1 MKEADTR
8 ATYELTRLLM
18 WELKEKKGFTIAEIA
33 EAAGL
38 SPKTVEKYPAEGCPT
53 MQTVVAWIR
62 HFRPVETMKYL
73 AKQGGGLY
81 VMLPESGGQVS
92 KILEGLSALGTEFS
106 DVVSSVSKA
115 ISPASDGGSEIT
127 VGEAKD
133 LLAEVNQVV
142 EKALSLSEALKEVI
156 NGRNKI

>member
-8 ATYELTRLLM
+8 ATYELTRLMM

-53 MQTVVAWIR
+53 LPTSIAWIR
-62 HFRPVETMKYL
+62 HFRPAETMKYL
-73 AKQGGGLY
+73 AKQGGGLF
-81 VMLPESGGQVS
+81 VMLPESDGKVS

-106 DVVSSVSKA
+106 DVVASVSRA
-115 ISPASDGGSEIT
+115 ISPASEGGSEIT

-133 LLAEVNQVV
+133 LLTEVNEVI
-142 EKALSLSEALKEVI
+142 EKAVALGEALKEVV
-156 NGRNKI
+156 NGRDKI